1 MPLHIAA
8 MQQGKEAETV
18 VTALLNA
25 YPEGAKHKDNVCA
38 LLNPIAFRAAGCR
51 HPAPAASPY
60 SLCRPRPT
68 AAPTP
73 PLAHTAPAVLTCV
86 HHVNDL
92 WLPVTCAG
100 WQIAAAHRRNAA
112 G

>member
-38 LLNPIAFRAAGCR
+38 LLNPQSRSALRAVDTLLLPPLRTACA
-51 HPAPAASPY
+51 APDPP
-60 SLCRPRPT
+60 PRPHRRLR
-68 AAPTP
+68 TP
-73 PLAHTAPAVLTCV
+73 PLQCLHACITSTTHGCL
-86 HHVNDL
+86 
-92 WLPVTCAG
+92 
-100 WQIAAAHRRNAA
+100 
-112 G
+112 